1 VKNKNISSDKL
12 LPSHDDIFGTDNSET
27 VLQIPLHELHT
38 YENHPFKVNDDND
51 MMDMVES
58 IKQVGVLT
66 PGVVRERKVNEY
78 EIISGHRRKRACEL
92 AELPTMPMVIR
103 EMDDDEAI
111 IILVESNLQRE
122 VILPSEKAFA
132 YKMRMEAMKRQA
144 GRRTKNLSQ
153 LGTHS
158 EDKNSGE
165 ILSEQVNESRQQIF
179 RYIRLTELI
188 PDLLSK
194 VDEKTLAFIPA
205 VELSYLKKKEQ
216 QMLLDAIILLKITP
230 SLSQAQTLK
239 KLSQTEPLTIAAI
252 KAIMSVENKSV
263 NRITFKGEVLKK
275 YFPASFTPAKM
286 EETIIGLLEDWAKK
300 GHS

>member
-1 VKNKNISSDKL
+1 VKNKNVSSEEL
-12 LPSHDDIFGTDNSET
+12 LPSFDNIFGTDKSET

-122 VILPSEKAFA
+122 TILPSEKAFA

-144 GRRTKNLSQ
+144 GRRTKNPVQLDQNLVGRVTRDVLGEKIGDSGSQ
-153 LGTHS
+153 VS
-158 EDKNSGE
+158 
-165 ILSEQVNESRQQIF
+165 

-216 QMLLDAIILLKITP
+216 QMLLDAIILLMTTP

-263 NRITFKGEVLKK
+263 NKLTLKNEVLKK
-275 YFPASFTPAKM
+275 YFPPSFTPAEM
-286 EETIIGLLEDWAKK
+286 EETIITLLEDWAKK
-300 GHS
+300 NNM